1 MPSSARRIAANRANA
16 QKSTGP
22 KSLAG
27 KARAA
32 LNAFRHGLATK
43 RILVHGEEAAEFE
56 QTRASMLDHYQPIG
70 PEQTDLFDDMFSA
83 FWRMHRAQYLEQAI
97 FALVMESQ
105 EHWSKGWDAIAR
117 LQRGSDD
124 EKREIAEELEVD
136 LDEGL
141 NRAAQAF
148 KGQSDVF
155 QTLSQYEA
163 RLSRQYLRFRK
174 ELRTLQ
180 EKDQVGQLGQLGQ
193 VGPMGQVGNPQP
205 VGPTGQAPQAPA
217 PPHSPEAKP
226 KAALAPSTS
235 NPNKPNNIQVIGF
248 VPPTTPTDL
257 PNAAPKKKNGLP
269 KRLGRR
275 R

>member
-22 KSLAG
+22 KSVSG
-27 KARAA
+27 RARAA

-43 RILVHGEEAAEFE
+43 RILVHGEEAVAFE
-56 QTRASMLDHYQPIG
+56 RTRASMLDHYQPIG
-70 PEQTDLFDDMFSA
+70 QEQTDLFDDMFSA
-83 FWRMHRAQYLEQAI
+83 FWRMRRAQNLEQAL
-97 FALVMESQ
+97 FGLVIADQ
-105 EHWSKGWDAIAR
+105 EQWARGWEAITR
-117 LQRGSDD
+117 KHTRTPDQGER
-124 EKREIAEELEVD
+124 KIPEELEVD

-141 NRAAQAF
+141 NRAAKAF
-148 KGQSDVF
+148 KGQSEVF

-180 EKDQVGQLGQLGQ
+180 EKTQSEALTVGRVPNPLQVA
-193 VGPMGQVGNPQP
+193 
-205 VGPTGQAPQAPA
+205 PTGQAPEAPA
-217 PPHSPEAKP
+217 ITPPGALPTVPASPQ
-226 KAALAPSTS
+226 TTF
-235 NPNKPNNIQVIGF
+235 NTNKPSNIRVIGF
-248 VPPTTPTDL
+248 VPPTTT
-257 PNAAPKKKNGLP
+257 NSVPKAKKGLP

>member
-43 RILVHGEEAAEFE
+43 RILVHGEEAVEFDR
-56 QTRASMLDHYQPIG
+56 TRTSMLDHYQPLG
-70 PEQTDLFDDMFSA
+70 QEQTDLFDDMFSA
-83 FWRMHRAQYLEQAI
+83 FWRMRRAQNLEQAL
-97 FALVMESQ
+97 FGLVIADQ
-105 EHWSKGWDAIAR
+105 EQWARGWDAIT
-117 LQRGSDD
+117 LGHKSPD
-124 EKREIAEELEVD
+124 EAKRKIAKELEVD

-141 NRAAQAF
+141 NRAAKAF
-148 KGQSDVF
+148 KGESQVF

-163 RLSRQYLRFRK
+163 RLSRQYLRYRK

-180 EKDQVGQLGQLGQ
+180 AKAQSETPTVDQVPKPLPLH
-193 VGPMGQVGNPQP
+193 
-205 VGPTGQAPQAPA
+205 PTGKAPEAPTPNPSDAKPTATAPQD
-217 PPHSPEAKP
+217 
-226 KAALAPSTS
+226 PS
-235 NPNKPNNIQVIGF
+235 NQNKPNNIRVIGF
-248 VPPTTPTDL
+248 VPPATPTS
-257 PNAAPKKKNGLP
+257 APKAKKGLP